1 MTNRWWLAV
10 LVLAFAAPLAAQ
22 EVTDEDRFRL
32 FTECADVG
40 LGVIMGAEEGAE
52 IGLTEIRISTMA
64 RSRLRAARI
73 YGGVVDSDVF
83 VEGFLSIVVE
93 VYGDAAALQIL
104 FWKYHTD
111 RFGGR
116 GFAAAH
122 IKRPVLGFP
131 GDDTASTMQRL
142 TEIVDTFIDEY
153 LRVKG
158 GWVNRCVNVSGG
170 ILPLLG

>member
-1 MTNRWWLAV
+1 MTSRWWLAV
-10 LVLAFAAPLAAQ
+10 LALAAPLEAQ

-32 FTECADVG
+32 FTECADVS
-40 LGVIMGAEEGAE
+40 LSVLMGAE

-73 YGGVVDSDVF
+73 YGGVVDPGVF

-104 FWKYHTD
+104 FWKYHID

-116 GFAAAH
+116 GFATAH

-153 LRVKG
+153 LRVNG
-158 GWVNRCVNVSGG
+158 EWCD
-170 ILPLLG
+170 